1 MPVMQI
7 RIKRKEENKT
17 RREREE
23 RIETKRITDLIIED
37 KKEQGVQVIALFD
50 RERPFCKTSRE
61 VRHVIQRADRSV
73 VSLVVLI
80 NGCRF
85 VALLHDY
92 NGNLASPFFHA
103 LPGIN
108 SDYRNKNLSKF
119 IFYVN
124 AFLLVEKYK

>member
-1 MPVMQI
+1 M
-7 RIKRKEENKT
+7 EN
-17 RREREE
+17 
-23 RIETKRITDLIIED
+23 
-37 KKEQGVQVIALFD
+37 KKEQGVSVIALFD

-92 NGNLASPFFHA
+92 NGNFLASPFFHA

-124 AFLLVEKYK
+124 TFFFMEKYKWNLKIPIINLLHIYFSIVQ

>member
-1 MPVMQI
+1 M
-7 RIKRKEENKT
+7 
-17 RREREE
+17 
-23 RIETKRITDLIIED
+23 ED
-37 KKEQGVQVIALFD
+37 KKEQGVSVIALFD
-50 RERPFCKTSRE
+50 RVRPFCKTSRE

-85 VALLHDY
+85 VALLHEY

-108 SDYRNKNLSKF
+108 SGYRNKNLSKF

-124 AFLLVEKYK
+124 NTFLIVEKYKWNLKFHVINLLQLFVC